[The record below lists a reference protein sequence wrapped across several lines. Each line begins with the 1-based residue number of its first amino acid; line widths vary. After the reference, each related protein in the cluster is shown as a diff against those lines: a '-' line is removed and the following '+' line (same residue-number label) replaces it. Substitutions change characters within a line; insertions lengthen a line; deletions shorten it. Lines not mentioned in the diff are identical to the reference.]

1 MQMLLAGEWIDGVD
15 AREVSNPWT
24 GEVIDTVPSATAEQV
39 ERAIAAAVEGA
50 RAMAALTGYER
61 GEILNRAAALLEG
74 RVDEFARLL
83 SREEGKP
90 LAESR
95 GEIARCPDLLRL
107 SAFEGA
113 QLRGEVLPLDA
124 ARNGAG
130 KLGMAMRVPCGIV
143 VAITPFNFPML
154 LVLHKVAPALS
165 VGNAVI
171 LKPAATTPLVAL
183 KLAELL
189 LEAGLPP
196 LGLQCITG
204 RGESIG
210 AQLCADPR
218 VRKISFTGST
228 AVGTAITR
236 VAGVKR
242 LSLEL
247 GGNAPLAVLAD
258 ADIAEATRQVAIA
271 GYANAGQV
279 CISTQRV
286 IVDRSIYAD
295 FLDALAPQVEAIR
308 TGDPFE
314 DGVALSAMISQAD
327 AERVE
332 GWIGEAVAGGARV
345 VAGGGRAGA
354 VHSATLIA
362 DVDPSM
368 RIFREEL
375 FGPAV
380 AVTAGAGT
388 DAVLELANRN
398 DYGLSAGVFTRDLD
412 TAMRFARRL
421 EAGVVCIN
429 TAPPWRADLM
439 PYGGVKGSGIGTEG
453 PRYAVHEMTEVRTVV
468 FQDLER

>member
-1 MQMLLAGEWIDGVD
+1 GAKAQAG
-15 AREVSNPWT
+15 T
-24 GEVIDTVPSATAEQV
+24 TAF
-39 ERAIAAAVEGA
+39 ERAEA
-50 RAMAALTGYER
+50 
-61 GEILNRAAALLEG
+61 LNRAAALLEA
-74 RVDEFARLL
+74 RVEEFARLL
-83 SREEGKP
+83 SLEQGKP

-95 GEIARCPDLLRL
+95 GEVTRCPDILRL

-130 KLGMAMRVPCGIV
+130 KFGMAMRVPCGVV

-154 LVLHKVAPALS
+154 LVLHKVAPALA

-171 LKPAATTPLVAL
+171 LKPASTTPLVAL
-183 KLAELL
+183 RLTELM

-196 LGLQCITG
+196 LALQCITG
-204 RGESIG
+204 GGSDVG
-210 AQLCADPR
+210 TQLCSDPR
-218 VRKISFTGST
+218 VRKITFTGST
-228 AVGTAITR
+228 AVGREITR

-258 ADIAEATRQVAIA
+258 ADVEDAARQVAVA

-286 IVDRSIYAD
+286 IVDRSIYGD
-295 FLDALAPQVEAIR
+295 FLDALAPQVAAIR

-314 DGVALSAMISQAD
+314 EGVALSAMISRGE

-332 GWIGEAVAGGARV
+332 SWIGDAVSGGARV
-345 VAGGGRAGA
+345 LAGGGREGS

-380 AVTAGAGT
+380 AVTPATGA
-388 DAVLELANRN
+388 DDVLELANRS
-398 DYGLSAGVFTRDLD
+398 DYGLSAGVFTQNLD
-412 TAMRFARRL
+412 AAMRFARQL
-421 EAGVVCIN
+421 ESGVVCIN

-439 PYGGVKGSGIGTEG
+439 PYGGVKESGIGSEG

-468 FQDLER
+468 FRDYER